1 MNYHSSC
8 FKTISLLRS
17 RIQLKKLDHLQYSFS
32 TCQRVHFQYQHQLR
46 NKSYYVTTPIFYVNA
61 SPHIGHLH
69 SMVIADVL
77 SRYNQL
83 KTNQPSFMITGTD
96 EHGIKI
102 ERAAMK
108 NQQTPAE
115 LCDSVSIRFR
125 ELAKAGNIAYDDFI
139 RTTESRHHLAVRT
152 FWNRLMENGH
162 IYKGKYSGWYSV
174 SDETYYAPNQVQS
187 RSPGEMVSIETG
199 QAVEWIEE
207 ENYMFKLSNFQPR
220 LIEWLTQNPTALVSS
235 QKADI
240 INQLQSKELPDLS
253 ISRPTDRL
261 KWGIQVP
268 NDPNQIIY
276 VWIDALTNYLTV
288 TGYPWKSDQ
297 IKNEKW
303 PPNVQVIGKD
313 ITRFHAIYWPAMLM
327 GAGLELPKSII
338 AHAHWTMKDE
348 KISKSRGNVVD
359 PFESLKEWGVDGLRY
374 YLMAAPGSL
383 WTDSDWAPDRVD
395 EHYRKDLAGQLGN
408 LLSRISNPKL
418 WSRFPVGLRSGT
430 GLFYPPQSFKLER
443 SKALADLISDL
454 PDEVDRSIKSFE
466 IPKALKSIFQV
477 LTESNRLISEI
488 APWHS
493 STGSEESHEC
503 IYLCA
508 ESIRFSATLL
518 QPFIPEKSRGILDQ
532 LGISEQNRGW
542 KDLKLGSAIGV
553 EVLASN
559 GFQAFPNLIKIEK

>member
-1 MNYHSSC
+1 MSPH
-8 FKTISLLRS
+8 
-17 RIQLKKLDHLQYSFS
+17 QSF
-32 TCQRVHFQYQHQLR
+32 TLMHF
-46 NKSYYVTTPIFYVNA
+46 SA
-61 SPHIGHLH
+61 PHIGHLH

-77 SRYNQL
+77 SRYNKL

-102 ERAAMK
+102 ERTAMK
-108 NQQTPAE
+108 NSQTPTE

-125 ELAKAGNIAYDDFI
+125 ELAKAGNIGYDDFI
-139 RTTESRHHLAVRT
+139 RTTESRHHLAVQT
-152 FWNRLMENGH
+152 FWNRLFENGH

-187 RSPGEMVSIETG
+187 RNPGEMISIETG
-199 QAVEWIEE
+199 QVVEWIEE
-207 ENYMFKLSNFQPR
+207 ENYMFKLSEFQPR
-220 LIEWLTQNPTALVSS
+220 LIEWLSQNPTALISS

-268 NDPNQIIY
+268 HDPNQIIY

-288 TGYPWKSDQ
+288 TGYPWSSDQ
-297 IKNEKW
+297 VKKEKW

-313 ITRFHAIYWPAMLM
+313 ITRYMSPYLYLTGFFYIEIFEIWCRFHAIYWPAMLM

-359 PFESLKEWGVDGLRY
+359 PFESLKEWGIDGLRY

-383 WTDSDWAPDRVD
+383 WNDTDWAPDRVD

-418 WSRFPVGLRSGT
+418 WSRFPIGLKSGT

-443 SKALADLISDL
+443 SKALADLISNL
-454 PDEVDRSIKSFE
+454 PDEVDRSMSSFE
-466 IPKALKSIFQV
+466 IPKALKVIFQV

-493 STGSEESHEC
+493 STGSDESHEC

-508 ESIRFSATLL
+508 ESIRFSVILL
-518 QPFIPEKSRGILDQ
+518 QAFMPEKSDEILNQ
-532 LGISEQNRGW
+532 LGIPLKNRTW
-542 KDLKLGSAIGV
+542 TDLKLGAAIGV

-559 GFQAFPNLIKIEK
+559 GFQAFPNLIKAEKSLKNF